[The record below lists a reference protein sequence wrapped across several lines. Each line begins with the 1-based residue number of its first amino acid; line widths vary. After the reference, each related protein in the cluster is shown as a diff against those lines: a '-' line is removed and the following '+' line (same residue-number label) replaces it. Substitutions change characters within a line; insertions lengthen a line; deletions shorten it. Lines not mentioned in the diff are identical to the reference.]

1 MHAIEPVEVIC
12 QFTPD
17 GKIIPIKF
25 KMMDK
30 EKIYQ
35 EYSIRS
41 YRNPS
46 IYNKKQD
53 GYFDRPF
60 STSNILDFDCKI
72 EVFGVEKVVRLRYFV
87 NKMEWKILY

>member
-25 KMMDK
+25 KMMDA
-30 EKIYQ
+30 EKTFQ
-35 EYSIRS
+35 VFSIKS
-41 YRNPS
+41 YRYPS
-46 IYNKKQD
+46 IYTKEHD
-53 GYFDRPF
+53 SYYGRPF
-60 STSNILDFDCKI
+60 HTRNILDFDCKI
-72 EVFGVEKVVRLRYFV
+72 EVFGAEKVIRLRYFV